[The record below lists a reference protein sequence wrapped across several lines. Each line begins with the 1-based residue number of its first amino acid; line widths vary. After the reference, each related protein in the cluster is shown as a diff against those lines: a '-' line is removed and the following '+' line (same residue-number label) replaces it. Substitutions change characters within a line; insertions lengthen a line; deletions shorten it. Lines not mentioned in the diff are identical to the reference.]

1 MTAEMD
7 FTQYMYTC
15 GGQVCAHLIPVV
27 RSSRK
32 RANNLA
38 RS

>member
-1 MTAEMD
+1 MTAEMG
-7 FTQYMYTC
+7 FTQYMRMC
-15 GGQVCAHLIPVV
+15 GRQVRAHIIPVV

-32 RANNLA
+32 RANNIA